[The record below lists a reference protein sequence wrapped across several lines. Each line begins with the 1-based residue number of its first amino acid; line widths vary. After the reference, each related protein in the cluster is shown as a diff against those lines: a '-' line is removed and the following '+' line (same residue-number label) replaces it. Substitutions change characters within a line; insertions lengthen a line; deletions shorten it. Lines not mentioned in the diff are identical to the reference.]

1 MKNKSNSNKKN
12 KANNANNEKGRFSGL
27 KEYQNPFKKITKQPQ
42 TQTQP
47 QSQPQTQPEPQPQ
60 PQTQPQ
66 PQPQLQTQTE
76 KAYIP
81 VSKRNKNKETKQINS
96 PKLNI
101 FTLKSPKIENI
112 KTDDMTLFPSLN
124 SETEITKPKHGVEQ
138 SLQNTT
144 QNTTQNNTI
153 QSHTQIPRVG
163 RVPHLT
169 SCWNKTNKLIKSD
182 NRENQTVSISKEP
195 IKPGWIR
202 ITKTK
207 NISGPPSETSHKHKY
222 TYEYI
227 RYLDMLKRHKQN
239 VMDDLELYG
248 DEYYYKFGDPEELL
262 IDEDI
267 YGLNDD
273 EGSTNDD
280 SSCEDDRDS
289 YSDY

>member
-1 MKNKSNSNKKN
+1 M
-12 KANNANNEKGRFSGL
+12 
-27 KEYQNPFKKITKQPQ
+27 
-42 TQTQP
+42 
-47 QSQPQTQPEPQPQ
+47 
-60 PQTQPQ
+60 
-66 PQPQLQTQTE
+66 
-76 KAYIP
+76 
-81 VSKRNKNKETKQINS
+81 
-96 PKLNI
+96 
-101 FTLKSPKIENI
+101 
-112 KTDDMTLFPSLN
+112 
-124 SETEITKPKHGVEQ
+124 EQ

-144 QNTTQNNTI
+144 QNTTQNIAQNIAQNTTI
-153 QSHTQIPRVG
+153 QSHTPIPRVGRVPHSTIPRVG

-267 YGLNDD
+267 YCLNDD